1 MVREQRKIK
10 MLKKYFNQIFT
21 TTNTLTDLSL
31 LEKVDRKVNVEMNTQ
46 LTRENT
52 TKKFFN
58 AMSQI
63 NSSKAPILNGIALM
77 FYHTY

>member
-1 MVREQRKIK
+1 

-31 LEKVDRKVNVEMNTQ
+31 LEKVDRKVKVEMNTH

-52 TKKFFN
+52 AKKVFN
-58 AMSQI
+58 SMSQI
-63 NSSKAPILNGIALM
+63 NSSKAPIPDGIALM